1 MRGITHIILLALL
14 ALSLCTVSACSWMG
28 ETVGRA
34 KAGIENS
41 LDNTKDGYDKGYKQG
56 KGSQTETPKAGSP
69 KTGSQNNAPQKAET
83 TANKTAQAQP
93 AQTTSTPEAT
103 PATKTQ

>member
-41 LDNTKDGYDKGYKQG
+41 LDNTKDGYDKGYTQG
-56 KGSQTETPKAGSP
+56 KGPQDEPKN
-69 KTGSQNNAPQKAET
+69 TNAKKDTPQKAET
-83 TANKTAQAQP
+83 PSNKTPQAQP
-93 AQTTSTPEAT
+93 ATTAGSPEAT
-103 PATKTQ
+103 PVTKAQ

>member
-83 TANKTAQAQP
+83 TPNTAPQAQS
-93 AQTTSTPEAT
+93 ATTAGTPEAT
-103 PATKTQ
+103 PVTKAQ